1 MDVGII
7 NPFVES
13 TCEVAQMM
21 AQLEVD
27 VGKPQVKKDTI
38 AQGEVTGLI
47 ELAGQKHKGSL
58 AITFEKAA
66 LLLVYQKMLGETLE
80 TLDDS
85 ALDLA
90 GEITNM
96 VCGSAKQKLS
106 EKGFDFDLTQPSILS
121 GDHYAV
127 EHKWGGPIVTLPL
140 QLEEGIIYIEVSLH
154 R

>member
-1 MDVGII
+1 MDAAII

-13 TCEVAQMM
+13 TVEVAETM
-21 AQLEVD
+21 AQLSVAI
-27 VGKPQVKKDTI
+27 GKAQLKENNN
-38 AQGEVTGLI
+38 AQGEVTGII
-47 ELAGQKHKGSL
+47 ELASQKHHGSL

-66 LLLVYQKMLGETLE
+66 LLLVYKKMLGETLE
-80 TLDDS
+80 SLDDS

-106 EKGFDFDLTQPSILS
+106 LNGYDFDLTQPSILT
-121 GDHYAV
+121 GKNYQV
-127 EHKWGGPIVTLPL
+127 EHKWGGPVLTLPL
-140 QLEEGIIYIEVSLH
+140 QLDEGIIYIEVSLK